1 MLGIDEGIVIIEK
14 TGMIVDLNPSAQQ
27 IIGFEKEVKGKLFYQ
42 LFRIVDEETGK
53 EVIENPVAKV
63 LKTGK
68 PVERVGRAVVYT
80 KQGPKAVIINR
91 VVPIKNDREK
101 LFGAIAVFRSV
112 VDERVWYRDQGLR
125 SYDLLT
131 GVYNRKMME
140 EHIKRL
146 ENSNE
151 FPLGVIMVDV
161 NGLRFVNNIFG
172 YEKGDK
178 LLKKTAEILKKSVR
192 QNDLIARWGGDEF
205 LIILLHADLDV
216 VKEVISRIQSN
227 SFSIDNDTKVQLS
240 LVMGYAIKKSQKEN
254 LEEVIKE
261 AEEFM
266 YRRKLMVAESH
277 HYTVINTLLTTLHVK
292 SIETQ
297 EHAERLKKYSLM
309 IGKEI
314 NLSYKDLDE
323 LALLAVLHDIGKI
336 GIKENIL
343 KKPGPLTPQEWEEMK
358 QHCEIGFRI
367 VQNIPELSAVAEYI
381 LFHHERWDGKGY
393 PRGLKGKEIPLSCR
407 VLAVVDAYDAMT
419 HDRVYRKARSD
430 SEAIAEIK
438 KNSGT
443 QFDPEIVN
451 VFCNLVMNNKL
462 NSCVEGGEKKWGT
475 F

>member
-1 MLGIDEGIVIIEK
+1 MSKREAVDFLVYKATMLGIDEGIVIIEK
-14 TGMIVDLNPSAQQ
+14 TGTIVDLNPSAQQ
-27 IIGFEKEVKGKLFYQ
+27 IIGFEEEVKGKLFC
-42 LFRIVDEETGK
+42 RIFKVIDEETGR
-53 EVIENPVAKV
+53 EMMENPVAKV

-80 KQGPKAVIINR
+80 KQGPKAVMINR
-91 VVPIKNDREK
+91 VVPVKNDREE

-112 VDERVWYRDQGLR
+112 VDERIWYRDQGLR
-125 SYDLLT
+125 PYDLLT

-146 ENSNE
+146 ENSDA
-151 FPLGVIMVDV
+151 FPLGVIMIDV
-161 NGLRFVNNIFG
+161 NGLRFVNNVFG
-172 YEKGDK
+172 CEEGDK
-178 LLKKTAEILKKSVR
+178 LLKKTAEILKKSAR

-205 LIILLHADLDV
+205 LIILPHADLDEV
-216 VKEVISRIQSN
+216 EGVISRIKIKCS
-227 SFSIDNDTKVQLS
+227 SIDDAKVQLS
-240 LVMGYAIKKSQKEN
+240 LVMGYAIRKNQKGSLTEI
-254 LEEVIKE
+254 IKE

-266 YRRKLMVAESH
+266 YRRKLMVTESYH
-277 HYTVINTLLTTLHVK
+277 NTVINTLLTTLHVK

-336 GIKENIL
+336 GIKESIL

-393 PRGLKGKEIPLSCR
+393 PRGLKGKEIPLLCR
-407 VLAVVDAYDAMT
+407 VLSVVDAYDAMT
-419 HDRVYRKARSD
+419 HDRIYRKAMSD

-443 QFDPEIVN
+443 QFDPDIVD
-451 VFCNLVMNNKL
+451 VFCDLVMNNK
-462 NSCVEGGEKKWGT
+462 
-475 F
+475 